1 MPKRKAPTQLKYPP
15 CGALCE
21 ICRDFKANRC
31 KRCTKTKG
39 RPWFLKFTK
48 FEICPIYQCTIQKKI
63 EKCIDCKEF
72 PCKTFLE
79 WYSKRVGFF
88 KSSLARIGSLFLRKK
103 LGEGKWKKTLEK
115 YENP

>member
-1 MPKRKAPTQLKYPP
+1 LKFVRFINAQLK
-15 CGALCE
+15 
-21 ICRDFKANRC
+21 
-31 KRCTKTKG
+31 G
-39 RPWFLKFTK
+39 RL
-48 FEICPIYQCTIQKKI
+48 

-103 LGEGKWKKTLEK
+103 LGERKWKKTLEK
-115 YENP
+115 YENPNSNS